1 MSRELILAKAMYEA
15 KKRGVARFVVS
26 NGWISHW
33 RWCHRV
39 SRCTRLGG
47 EAGEVDINMA
57 DEEVEILLSTY
68 NPNVFNMNELSLF
81 YRAIP
86 QYSYLLESEG
96 EKRQHGQ
103 GIKRMK
109 ARDRLMVVLCANATG
124 TVKISSVVVGSAKK
138 PCCFTNERPCL
149 PYFSQS
155 NAWCDKAIFRRWWH
169 EVFLPKFIS

>member
-26 NGWISHW
+26 NSWISHW
-33 RWCHRV
+33 RWRHRV

-68 NPNVFNMNELSLF
+68 NPNVFNMDELSLF

-86 QYSYLLESEG
+86 Q
-96 EKRQHGQ
+96 
-103 GIKRMK
+103 
-109 ARDRLMVVLCANATG
+109 
-124 TVKISSVVVGSAKK
+124 
-138 PCCFTNERPCL
+138 
-149 PYFSQS
+149 
-155 NAWCDKAIFRRWWH
+155 
-169 EVFLPKFIS
+169 